1 MYKKGRAEMAEPH
14 THVLRVTVECG
25 ECVISKH
32 DECGAHVVNCWVFL
46 N

>member
-1 MYKKGRAEMAEPH
+1 MCKMVRVEMAEPH
-14 THVLRVTVECG
+14 THVLRVTVEFG

-32 DECGAHVVNCWVFL
+32 DECGAHVVNCWAFI